1 MTECEYERQREESQ
15 RAKVNHHLLTGFPVL
30 TQTSIKEEGN
40 HRTQGKERKRIHLDQ
55 AKVKA
60 RQIFFRI
67 DKVNLRR
74 LIPEYDGR
82 NREKIGNRELLRAQF
97 VRS

>member
-60 RQIFFRI
+60 RQTFFRI
-67 DKVNLRR
+67 DKVN
-74 LIPEYDGR
+74 
-82 NREKIGNRELLRAQF
+82 
-97 VRS
+97 